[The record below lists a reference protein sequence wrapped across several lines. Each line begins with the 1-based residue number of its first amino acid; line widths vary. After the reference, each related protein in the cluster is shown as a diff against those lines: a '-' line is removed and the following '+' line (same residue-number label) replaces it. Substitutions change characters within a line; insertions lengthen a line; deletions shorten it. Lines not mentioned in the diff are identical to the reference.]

1 MVYIAQW
8 DDFSVSS
15 ERLFLASPLKT
26 RFSFKYRSADGAF
39 VLKVTDDKQCL
50 QYKSNQKSDIRKM
63 EAFNMRLLDLMTAQE
78 TIVDAKEEA
87 KEKPTLN
94 E

>member
-1 MVYIAQW
+1 M
-8 DDFSVSS
+8 
-15 ERLFLASPLKT
+15 
-26 RFSFKYRSADGAF
+26 
-39 VLKVTDDKQCL
+39 QCL